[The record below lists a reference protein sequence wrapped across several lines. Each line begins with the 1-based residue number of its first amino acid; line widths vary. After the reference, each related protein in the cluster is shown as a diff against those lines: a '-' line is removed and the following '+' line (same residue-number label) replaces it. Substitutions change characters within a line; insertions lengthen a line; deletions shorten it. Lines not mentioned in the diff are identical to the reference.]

1 MARLLAPIL
10 SFTME
15 EIWPHLGES
24 GSVHM
29 AYFPDPAEL
38 TEGIHSEQRARVDN
52 WNRLIGVRDSVLK
65 SLEAARQDKSIG
77 APLDARVQLSAG
89 HELFALLEEYSRELP
104 GLFIVS
110 QVDVS
115 NHTSEGVEVKIERAR
130 GVKCGRCWKYTEDV
144 GSVPEFPGICA
155 ACAEAVREIAANG

>member
-1 MARLLAPIL
+1 MCSRASKR
-10 SFTME
+10 
-15 EIWPHLGES
+15 
-24 GSVHM
+24 
-29 AYFPDPAEL
+29 
-38 TEGIHSEQRARVDN
+38 RARIN
-52 WNRLIGVRDSVLK
+52 PSALLSKRGCSYPPDS
-65 SLEAARQDKSIG
+65 
-77 APLDARVQLSAG
+77 
-89 HELFALLEEYSRELP
+89 ELFPLLEEYSRELP